1 MPKLADATNTL
12 LDGKIVLSQ
21 RERSSAWQARFKI
34 GDKWIRL
41 TTKETN
47 KKEAAKIAEELYLE
61 AKFKQKNKIPV
72 VTRRFSDIAQLAIAS
87 MKEALEGGQGKQVYN
102 DYITAINRYLIPFFG
117 NHHIHRIDYPLLKQF
132 EHWRKVKMGRQPK
145 ASSIGTHNSA
155 LNKVFDEALLRGFI
169 NQAQRPQLYNKGV
182 EGDRRPYFTL
192 DEYRQVARNL
202 REFIKTSRD
211 GKTRQMR
218 ELLRDYVLIL
228 VNSGI
233 RHGTEAQSLC
243 WKHIRIEKDKRTQQ
257 NMLLFYVKGKTGGR
271 ELVARHNCVTY
282 LKRIHSRTEAIKHLT
297 FGELLKSKSD
307 FPVFVLAD
315 GTQTDNLRATF
326 RKFLTEY
333 KLLKDTRTN
342 QNRTLY
348 SLRHS
353 YATFMLSMNDA
364 TNIHLLAT
372 QMGTSTK
379 MIEKHYSH
387 LLARMRS
394 GNLSGKEHGVYEG
407 ID

>member
-34 GDKWIRL
+34 GDKWVRV

-72 VTRRFSDIAQLAIAS
+72 VTRRFSDIAKLAIAS

-132 EHWRKVKMGRQPK
+132 EHWRKEKMGKQPK

-169 NQAQRPQLYNKGV
+169 NQAQRPQLYNKGG
-182 EGDRRPYFTL
+182 EGNRRPYFTL

-243 WKHIRIEKDKRTQQ
+243 WKHIRIEKDKRTKQ
-257 NMLLFYVKGKTGGR
+257 NMLLFFVKGKTGGR

-297 FGELLKSKSD
+297 FSELLKSKSD
-307 FPVFVLAD
+307 LPVFVLAD

-333 KLLKDTRTN
+333 KLLKDPRTN

-353 YATFMLSMNDA
+353 YATFMLTMNKGTD
-364 TNIHLLAT
+364 IHLLAK
-372 QMGTSTK
+372 QMGTSTE

-387 LLARMRS
+387 LIARMRS
-394 GNLSGKEHGVYEG
+394 VDLAGREHGVYEG
-407 ID
+407 LE